1 MPHFNYLA
9 SLVKKL
15 LAGILLL
22 IVSLQA
28 LPVKE
33 LGKILYQGLLTEEIH
48 ELEND
53 SEGKAK
59 IKPVKLET
67 IGRPDG
73 SYDPML
79 NKHLSDIAMLS
90 VHRTD
95 YYLRQYIPE
104 ILTPP
109 PNCA

>member
-1 MPHFNYLA
+1 MPHFDYLA
-9 SLVKKL
+9 PLVKKL

-48 ELEND
+48 DGD

-67 IGRPDG
+67 TGRTEG

-79 NKHLSDIAMLS
+79 NKHLSDMAMLA

-95 YYLRQYIPE
+95 YYLRQYVPE
-104 ILTPP
+104 IPTPP